1 VKRRAL
7 HGLWKVTEFAQ
18 LHTRFVDGGGLNVL
32 IDNLKSETHPEILI
46 NAVSAMAL
54 LCENTRF
61 RCVIWRAVP
70 SVTCPALMWHD
81 VVWRIFCSYPACVVC
96 SHVLVWRGEDVS
108 SRYSCAHDCCSH
120 ALYEFVMLCLRTKMQ
135 LKFFLFLFA
144 FNNRYPSAR
153 AGAIEILLL
162 HAMQPF
168 IRMQLI
174 ATEGLA
180 TLCQEPQCQDYA
192 CDPARKGEVLNRM
205 LTLVVTLRDPRCQEH
220 MFCALAH
227 VTTQERH
234 VRAVAEANLRLGDV
248 FKKLSAALLTDERS
262 DKVDRSAREHS
273 LVHLAC
279 ILANLGCIRDPVQGS
294 ACRALCDLARLH
306 NSADLQVIDSAR
318 RNCAVPL

>member
-1 VKRRAL
+1 
-7 HGLWKVTEFAQ
+7 
-18 LHTRFVDGGGLNVL
+18 
-32 IDNLKSETHPEILI
+32 
-46 NAVSAMAL
+46 
-54 LCENTRF
+54 
-61 RCVIWRAVP
+61 
-70 SVTCPALMWHD
+70 MWHD

-96 SHVLVWRGEDVS
+96 SHVLVWRGGEVS
-108 SRYSCAHDCCSH
+108 SRYLCAHDCCSH

-135 LKFFLFLFA
+135 LKVSRHGLVPNVVRNTASIVVGMSAKVILFYFYYA

-192 CDPARKGEVLNRM
+192 CDPARKGDVLNRM

-248 FKKLSAALLTDERS
+248 FKKLSGALLTDERS